1 MNKEKC
7 YFLTFYSWEKD
18 KPVPYQVS
26 RDSYHFRS
34 SLSLTNLATELTN
47 NFTTYEQFHTNS
59 LKQHIAKQI
68 EQVEMVEE
76 ESTLLNGTKQIDYQT
91 LEVIIKDLRESK
103 RKLLLANTELM
114 VNRTRHIKIVWSQN
128 TSTTYLS
135 KRENNNADYNVK
147 EDYPYCPFD
156 PQLSHGGYIQK
167 IIWKFRYAID
177 YNYVNYLSKTHF
189 ETW

>member
-1 MNKEKC
+1 MLFFN
-7 YFLTFYSWEKD
+7 SWEKD

-34 SLSLTNLATELTN
+34 SLSLTNLTTKLAD
-47 NFTTYEQFHTNS
+47 NFTTYEEFHTNS
-59 LKQHIAKQI
+59 LKQSIAKQK

-76 ESTLLNGTKQIDYQT
+76 ESKLLNVTKRIDYQT
-91 LEVIIKDLRESK
+91 LEVIKKVSKENK
-103 RKLLLANTELM
+103 RKLLLTNTEM
-114 VNRTRHIKIVWSQN
+114 RGKAKRNIKIAWSQN
-128 TSTTYLS
+128 TSITYLS
-135 KRENNNADYNVK
+135 KRENNNAAYNVK

-156 PQLSHGGYIQK
+156 PQLSHGGYVPK
-167 IIWKFRYAID
+167 SIWKFRYATD